1 MKKTHN
7 SIKGKKEFL
16 IGLCG
21 QNILYGVITSSL
33 AYYMQFTLLIPS
45 FWVGIILSTARIFDA
60 VKDPFAG
67 AFISKKASR
76 TESYL
81 KYLPLPTAALTVL
94 CFVNAIFNGEK
105 PNYFII
111 AFAFISYILW
121 EIVFTLT
128 DIPLTALPN
137 LIAQN
142 EEDEKKLL
150 ALRPIGSMA
159 ASVCMLILQPIAFAV
174 AGSFSGAGAEQKGF
188 LVTVSAL
195 SIIGGAMFHFSVSDL
210 KLNSGVETQQIKSPF
225 KLIFKNPILKKVL
238 LSGILGS
245 AKSTVGVVMTALV
258 NYYFANKDPQKT
270 ILYTFLLGTGNFVG
284 MMISMPLAPK
294 LSRKYGSR
302 KSFVFMNLLNAAVNV
317 CLFGFYLFNR
327 QSMTKPFQM
336 AVMLLLLTVSGIC
349 LSVSSALQTFFIS
362 EAVELEKQ
370 TTGNSPSALF
380 FSCNTF
386 LIKIALGVSSLIVS
400 IGYKAIG
407 FSSVQAESL
416 NAFISSGGIP
426 RLSSEYSS
434 LMTLLFFLFTIPV
447 AVGSLLSAVVY
458 FKKLNTAS
466 DKN

>member
-1 MKKTHN
+1 MKKV
-7 SIKGKKEFL
+7 SAAIKGKKEFL

-21 QNILYGVITSSL
+21 QNILYGIITSSL

-76 TESYL
+76 TERYL

-94 CFVNAIFNGEK
+94 CFANTIFNSER
-105 PNYFII
+105 PNYLII

-121 EIVFTLT
+121 EVVFTLT

-137 LIAQN
+137 LIAEN
-142 EEDEKKLL
+142 GEDEKKLL

-159 ASVCMLILQPIAFAV
+159 ASICMLILQPIAFAL
-174 AGSFSGAGAEQKGF
+174 AGSFGGARAEQKGF
-188 LVTVSAL
+188 LVTVSVL
-195 SIIGGAMFHFSVSDL
+195 SVIGGMMFHFSMSGI
-210 KLNSGVETQQIKSPF
+210 KLNSSVQAQQIKNPF
-225 KLIFKNPILKKVL
+225 KLLFKNSILKKVL

-245 AKSTVGVVMTALV
+245 TKTTVGVVMTALV

-284 MMISMPLAPK
+284 MMISIPLAPK
-294 LSRKYGSR
+294 LSQKYGSR
-302 KSFVFMNLLNAAVNV
+302 KAFVYMNLLNAAVNV

-327 QSMTKPFQM
+327 QSMVQVGQM
-336 AVMLLLLTVSGIC
+336 TFMLFMLVVSGIC
-349 LSVSSALQTFFIS
+349 LSVSTALQTFFIS
-362 EAVELEKQ
+362 DAIDLEKQ

-386 LIKIALGVSSLIVS
+386 LIKIASGISSLIVS

-407 FSSVQAESL
+407 FSSAQAESL

-426 RLSSEYSS
+426 RCSSQYSS
-434 LMTLLFFLFTIPV
+434 LMTLLFFLFTIPI
-447 AVGSLLSAVVY
+447 AVGSLLSIVP
-458 FKKLNTAS
+458 FLKKGKYS
-466 DKN
+466 I